1 MSGLQNGR
9 SGRLH
14 RSTSHGGSILGPTVL
29 DTMAR
34 TRDESTQFLKGSH
47 LFVARLQ
54 IDELHASIAP
64 LDHPL
69 RTSCTARSPKL
80 PKRMRHRLRPS

>member
-14 RSTSHGGSILGPTVL
+14 RSTSHGGSILGPTAL

-34 TRDESTQFLKGSH
+34 TRDESTQFLKGVTLVCCPAANRRTSR
-47 LFVARLQ
+47 VNRTTGSPVT
-54 IDELHASIAP
+54 DELHG
-64 LDHPL
+64 
-69 RTSCTARSPKL
+69 T
-80 PKRMRHRLRPS
+80 